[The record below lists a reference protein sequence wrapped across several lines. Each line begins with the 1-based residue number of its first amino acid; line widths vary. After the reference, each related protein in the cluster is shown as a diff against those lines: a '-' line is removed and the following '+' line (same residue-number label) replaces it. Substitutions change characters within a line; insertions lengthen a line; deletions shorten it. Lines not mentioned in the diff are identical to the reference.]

1 MTITDR
7 EAPDTVAPSI
17 EERVERIE
25 ERVERI
31 EALGLALAAFLGVD
45 PSAPAPH
52 VDLGDPLGS
61 FRLPDG
67 SVAYLSVPVGGL
79 RAGDW
84 FQRQHGDP
92 GWHHVRRLVFAD
104 SRTGVAFDETGL
116 EWFGRSALVRVARS
130 PEQVAFVQEQ
140 RAVGS

>member
-7 EAPDTVAPSI
+7 EAPDTVAPS
-17 EERVERIE
+17 IE

-45 PSAPAPH
+45 PSAPAVH
-52 VDLGDPLGS
+52 VDLGDPLGP

-84 FQRQHGDP
+84 FQRQHGDE
-92 GWHHVRRLVFAD
+92 GWHHVRPLIFTEDRV
-104 SRTGVAFDETGL
+104 GVPFDETGL
-116 EWFGRSALVRVARS
+116 EWFGREQMVRVART
-130 PEQVAFVQEQ
+130 PEHVAFVQEQ
-140 RAVGS
+140 RAVGQ